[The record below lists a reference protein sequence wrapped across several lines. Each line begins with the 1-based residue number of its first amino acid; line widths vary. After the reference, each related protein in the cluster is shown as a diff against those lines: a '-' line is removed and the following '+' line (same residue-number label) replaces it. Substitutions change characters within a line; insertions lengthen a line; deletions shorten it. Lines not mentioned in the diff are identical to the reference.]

1 MIQLERKLHIKTYT
15 MKDEA
20 RQFIKSELAKRDI
33 NYVKL
38 SEYMNKKGYKEN
50 PDSIRTKIHRGS
62 FSFAFVLEVCDSL
75 GLEFSI
81 SNLSE

>member
-1 MIQLERKLHIKTYT
+1 MKT
-15 MKDEA
+15 KA

-38 SEYMNKKGYKEN
+38 SEYMNKKGYKET
-50 PDSIRTKIHRGS
+50 PDTIRTKIHRGS

-75 GLEFSI
+75 NLSFSI
-81 SNLSE
+81 SDAT